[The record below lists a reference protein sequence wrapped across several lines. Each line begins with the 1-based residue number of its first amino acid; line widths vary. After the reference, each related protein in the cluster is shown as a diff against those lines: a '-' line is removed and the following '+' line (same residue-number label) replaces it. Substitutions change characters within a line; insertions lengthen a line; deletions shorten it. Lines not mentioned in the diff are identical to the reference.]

1 MKYDIYEIVNIV
13 GMLTATYCLAHC
25 KDEQELEEWRK
36 SHEALKGKYVVHRN
50 WD

>member
-1 MKYDIYEIVNIV
+1 MTYDIYQLVIAR
-13 GMLTATYCLAHC
+13 GMNTATYCLAHL

-36 SHEALKGKYVVHRN
+36 AHEDMKGQYIVHCN

>member
-1 MKYDIYEIVNIV
+1 MTYDIYEIVNIA
-13 GMLTATYCLAHC
+13 GMLTATYCLAHL

-36 SHEALKGKYVVHRN
+36 SHEDMKGQYIVHRN

>member
-1 MKYDIYEIVNIV
+1 MTYDIYELVNIA
-13 GMLTATYCLAHC
+13 GMFTATYCLAHC

-36 SHEALKGKYVVHRN
+36 SHEAIKGKYVVHRN

>member
-1 MKYDIYEIVNIV
+1 MTYDIYHLENIR

-36 SHEALKGKYVVHRN
+36 SHEAIKGQFIVQVN